1 MADGAWTIITQ
12 RQTGQNLTDE
22 QVLRSTGVT
31 DFSGYACNPA
41 TIDQIQK
48 DFFLD

>member
-1 MADGAWTIITQ
+1 MAH
-12 RQTGQNLTDE
+12 GQLSPNVKQAKYLTDE
-22 QVLRSTGVT
+22 QVLRTHGVT